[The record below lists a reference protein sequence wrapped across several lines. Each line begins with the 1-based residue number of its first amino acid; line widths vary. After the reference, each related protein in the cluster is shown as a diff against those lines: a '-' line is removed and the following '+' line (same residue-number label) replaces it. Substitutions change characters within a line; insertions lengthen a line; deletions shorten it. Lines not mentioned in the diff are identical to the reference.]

1 MSTVAHERGYGLLLS
16 IDFFFIRQRSW
27 REKRANTVVI
37 FDSGAV
43 RILGA
48 NSLSMF
54 RRCKFSFRK
63 RSLSFLRQLKFFLP
77 VIESVLSSFFLKKE
91 RRSQPRVELRPRR
104 NPDLSY
110 PISLPYHYTVQYQPA
125 KDRTMRFKD
134 ITKTVT
140 NNW

>member
-27 REKRANTVVI
+27 RDKRANTVVI

-54 RRCKFSFRK
+54 RRCKFSFLK
-63 RSLSFLRQLKFFLP
+63 RSLSFLRQLKKFLP
-77 VIESVLSSFFLKKE
+77 VIESFLLKRKKIGTQGRTQTSPEPGPFVSNLSPLPLH
-91 RRSQPRVELRPRR
+91 RTIPTRQRP
-104 NPDLSY
+104 NDAIQGY
-110 PISLPYHYTVQYQPA
+110 YQ
-125 KDRTMRFKD
+125 
-134 ITKTVT
+134 
-140 NNW
+140 NCY